1 MLRIDLIR
9 FFLLV
14 TWLLLPIILDLKI
27 FGYLSLG
34 TPISTTCHVA
44 IGASLASVQI
54 IVFTR
59 WGNGVSFGVA
69 LWDAIETKK
78 HMIHAWYL
86 KQLFFSTDILYTSRK
101 DYKNQFACMTS
112 AMIQAYRNKTISQKS
127 VSHGIWISCGDV
139 NVFFFF
145 DAFFS
150 ALDTQRS
157 MKSRF
162 LMWQRSIKRA

>member
-14 TWLLLPIILDLKI
+14 TWLLPIILDLKI
-27 FGYLSLG
+27 IGYLSLG
-34 TPISTTCHVA
+34 TPISTTCDVA
-44 IGASLASVQI
+44 IGASLAPVQI

-59 WGNGVSFGVA
+59 WGNGVSFGVVM
-69 LWDAIETKK
+69 WDDIGTKK
-78 HMIHAWYL
+78 HMVSQTLMYIYIYIMYASH
-86 KQLFFSTDILYTSRK
+86 K

-112 AMIQAYRNKTISQKS
+112 AMIQAYGNKTISQKS
-127 VSHGIWISCGDV
+127 VPHVIWISCGDA
-139 NVFFFF
+139 NVCFRC
-145 DAFFS
+145 FFS

-162 LMWQRSIKRA
+162 LMWQRAIKRA